1 MLLLAIFASLVVVHS
16 AAATNSP
23 NMRLDY
29 SLNDT
34 TSGRTHSD
42 LAFWGNIVVAG
53 NYDGFRVFDTDTH
66 ELLTYFLC
74 RGPQNDVV
82 ALRTRRPPATS
93 SFRTTRRRQRAT

>member
-1 MLLLAIFASLVVVHS
+1 MLLLAIFASLVAVQS

-42 LAFWGNIVVAG
+42 LAFWGNIMVAG
-53 NYDGFRVFDTDTH
+53 NYDGFRVVNTNTH
-66 ELLTYFLC
+66 ELLTYFPC
-74 RGPQNDVV
+74 RGPQNDV
-82 ALRTRRPPATS
+82 RSSETTATS
-93 SFRTTRRRQRAT
+93 TCSFRTTRPRRRAT